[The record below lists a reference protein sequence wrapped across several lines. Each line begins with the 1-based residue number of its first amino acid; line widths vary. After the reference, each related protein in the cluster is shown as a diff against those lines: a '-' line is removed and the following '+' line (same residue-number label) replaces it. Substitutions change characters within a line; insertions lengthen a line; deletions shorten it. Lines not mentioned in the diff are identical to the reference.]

1 MLRPTFLLIA
11 LVAFAATALA
21 PGSVAAEQTPTRQ
34 PGTAQG
40 NAPSTASMRVC
51 DGGLEDG
58 KAVVRRGQI
67 GNDATE
73 TTLNACRIDGG
84 SAVPAP
90 QSPTLAA
97 KRTKIT

>member
-1 MLRPTFLLIA
+1 MLRATTILI
-11 LVAFAATALA
+11 AFAAAALA
-21 PGSVAAEQTPTRQ
+21 LTSVAAEQPPSSQR
-34 PGTAQG
+34 GTAQG
-40 NAPSTASMRVC
+40 NAPSTSLMRVC

-58 KAVVRRGQI
+58 KTVVRRGQI

-97 KRTKIT
+97 KRAKIT

>member
-1 MLRPTFLLIA
+1 MSRPTFLLIA
-11 LVAFAATALA
+11 LVAAATTALA
-21 PGSVAAEQTPTRQ
+21 PSSVAAEPKPSPQ

-40 NAPSTASMRVC
+40 NAPSTASTRVC

-67 GNDATE
+67 GNDATQ

-90 QSPTLAA
+90 QSPALAA
-97 KRTKIT
+97 KQAKIA